1 MDDTVTIARQ
11 TRLHIVGPVLQRI
24 HDRSKKSE
32 ESTWPGTLIEVS
44 KRLQNAAGTL
54 VRHENRIVRTVGMKR
69 PQVDCE
75 RGPARQR
82 RVEKMDREVTAN
94 AAIGKPTFLRPAI
107 FLVNSPKIS
116 RVQRN
121 STQQNWKTQA
131 QTRRNNDRQILGG
144 W

>member
-24 HDRSKKSE
+24 HDRAKKSE

-82 RVEKMDREVTAN
+82 RVEEIVREVTAN
-94 AAIGKPTFLRPAI
+94 AVNRKPRFLRPPI
-107 FLVNSPKIS
+107 LLVNSPKIS
-116 RVQRN
+116 RVLRN
-121 STQQNWKTQA
+121 STQQKVKT
-131 QTRRNNDRQILGG
+131 
-144 W
+144 